1 MKISDSHIGKH
12 CLAISLLCTFF
23 ITYPN
28 VMWIPWNI
36 SDLSGSEEL
45 QFWSTFIFRC
55 FFFFVTLFCQIKL
68 NLNYISGSSFLI
80 RFGKNFLFTLVAGA
94 VFLIISSLV
103 PILGIQSGT
112 VGKHMTF
119 QFLVVCLLCTFL
131 GYIADMSFTRHKKE
145 QEIEQLRI
153 ENLESRCSAL
163 TKQINPHFFFN
174 SLNGISSLVQQGNEE
189 ITLEYI
195 VRLSDIFRYTLQSDR
210 YQLVRLKEEI
220 RFMKSFAYVME
231 VRFKGKLNYKI
242 ELPEE
247 QQDMKLPVLSLL
259 PLLENVIVHNRIDSN
274 HRMTISVK
282 LRDNMLSVENSIF
295 PKFTLPESNG
305 TGLDNLNKR
314 FQLMTGK
321 EIKVED
327 DGKRFRVFLPLIK
340 E

>member
-1 MKISDSHIGKH
+1 
-12 CLAISLLCTFF
+12 
-23 ITYPN
+23 
-28 VMWIPWNI
+28 
-36 SDLSGSEEL
+36 
-45 QFWSTFIFRC
+45 
-55 FFFFVTLFCQIKL
+55 
-68 NLNYISGSSFLI
+68 
-80 RFGKNFLFTLVAGA
+80 
-94 VFLIISSLV
+94 
-103 PILGIQSGT
+103 
-112 VGKHMTF
+112 
-119 QFLVVCLLCTFL
+119 
-131 GYIADMSFTRHKKE
+131 
-145 QEIEQLRI
+145 
-153 ENLESRCSAL
+153 
-163 TKQINPHFFFN
+163 
-174 SLNGISSLVQQGNEE
+174 
-189 ITLEYI
+189 
-195 VRLSDIFRYTLQSDR
+195 
-210 YQLVRLKEEI
+210 
-220 RFMKSFAYVME
+220 MKSFAYVME